1 VRLALAA
8 GPDVIALDVNEVQ
21 LDDAFTLS
29 RFLEGDG
36 AIAWGAVPTDRP
48 VGESA
53 APLWKALVDVW
64 CELTKRG
71 CDPIRLRNQAVVTP
85 ACGLA
90 GHGPSQAEHAMRLA
104 REIGARV
111 LDQSAATRLSVGA

>member
-1 VRLALAA
+1 
-8 GPDVIALDVNEVQ
+8 
-21 LDDAFTLS
+21 
-29 RFLEGDG
+29 
-36 AIAWGAVPTDRP
+36 
-48 VGESA
+48 
-53 APLWKALVDVW
+53 LWKALVDVW